1 MQPMHVVMVNTV
13 QTSKCGGL
21 ETYTVNITVFTE
33 ETGVFFLRFPPDLLL
48 VFELSGVLAREIFDT
63 DFTNVGI
70 RLTFGNGVPPTD
82 FLALELTNG
91 AFLLV
96 TNDWKFNQ
104 TTCLLFTR
112 ITKSIQLIT
121 DQFSLQTSHN
131 SEKEKNLIFI
141 P

>member
-1 MQPMHVVMVNTV
+1 MQPVHILMVNTD

-21 ETYTVNITVFTE
+21 ETYAVRITVFTD
-33 ETGVFFLRFPPDLLL
+33 ETGVFFFLRFPPDLLL
-48 VFELSGVLAREIFDT
+48 VFELPGVLARESFDT
-63 DFTNVGI
+63 DFTSVGI

-104 TTCLLFTR
+104 TTYLLFKR
-112 ITKSIQLIT
+112 VTKSI
-121 DQFSLQTSHN
+121 
-131 SEKEKNLIFI
+131 
-141 P
+141 